1 MLSKLIKKSR
11 AGESSNKHQRHD
23 RFVKRNEHWYF
34 QTREGLDVG
43 PFESRGEAQYAL
55 LYFTECSEW
64 PDAEQ
69 LKSFI
74 EGCEYHVADL
84 DKLELTAL

>member
-1 MLSKLIKKSR
+1 MFSLWNKVREGEIKADRTDRS
-11 AGESSNKHQRHD
+11 D
-23 RFVKRNEHWYF
+23 RFCQDNGLWYF
-34 QTREGLDVG
+34 KTREGLDVG

-84 DKLELTAL
+84 DKLELTAS